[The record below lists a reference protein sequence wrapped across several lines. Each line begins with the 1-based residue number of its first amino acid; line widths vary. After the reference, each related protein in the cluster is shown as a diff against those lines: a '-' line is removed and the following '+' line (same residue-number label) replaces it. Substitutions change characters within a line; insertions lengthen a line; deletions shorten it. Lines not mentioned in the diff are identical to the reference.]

1 MDRGNPMTTRRRFV
15 ALAAGLLAAPGF
27 AAAQPSAK
35 VWRVGLLTP
44 YSHQSLVDDGRYG
57 ALLVGLRELGYVEGR
72 NLIIEARYSDGQ
84 YERLPEF
91 AAELVRLK
99 VDVIVASPSPAIRA
113 AQRATT
119 TIPIVFPNT
128 GDPVGSGFVA
138 SLAHP
143 GGNLTGLSNSNLDVS
158 AKTLELL
165 RACLPKVSRIAFL
178 ANPGSSTEAAMLKNL
193 GDAAR
198 SVGVELVTV
207 EARSP
212 EEIQAAFVVMKRE
225 RADAVVVASDAL
237 FGMQRH
243 QIAALALEQR
253 LASIAQG
260 GYYPKDGG
268 LMGYGVNGTDNY
280 RLAAGYVDKIFK
292 GAKPADIPV
301 EQPTRLELVIN
312 MKTAKA
318 LGITMPRSLLMRADE
333 VIE

>member
-1 MDRGNPMTTRRRFV
+1 MDPGDPMTTRRRFV
-15 ALAAGLLAAPGF
+15 ALATGLLGVPRF
-27 AAAQPSAK
+27 AAAQQPAK

-44 YSHQSLVDDGRYG
+44 YSHQALVDDGRYG
-57 ALLVGLRELGYVEGR
+57 ALLTGLRELGYVEGR
-72 NLIIEARYSDGQ
+72 NLVIEARYSDGD
-84 YERLPEF
+84 YARMPDL
-91 AAELVRLK
+91 AAELVQLK
-99 VDVIVASPSPAIRA
+99 VDVIVATPSPAIRA
-113 AQRATT
+113 AQHATT

-165 RACLPKVSRIAFL
+165 RACLPKVARIAVL
-178 ANPGSSTEAAMLKNL
+178 ANPGSSTEAAMIKSL

-198 SVGVELVTV
+198 SAGVELFTV

-212 EEIQAAFVVMKRE
+212 EEIEAGFTAMKRE

-253 LASIAQG
+253 LPSIAQG
-260 GYYPKDGG
+260 GYYPKGGG
-268 LMGYGVNGTDNY
+268 LMGYGVNSAENY

-292 GAKPADIPV
+292 GAKPADLPV

-318 LGITMPRSLLMRADE
+318 LGITVPQLLLMRANE
-333 VIE
+333 LIE